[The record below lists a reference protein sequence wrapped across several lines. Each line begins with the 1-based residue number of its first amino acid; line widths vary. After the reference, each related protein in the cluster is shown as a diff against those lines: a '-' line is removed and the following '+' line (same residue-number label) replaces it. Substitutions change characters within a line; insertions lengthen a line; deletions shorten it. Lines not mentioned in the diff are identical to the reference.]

1 MKINQNQDI
10 TIYRGEAGVIDFKI
24 SQRSDYYVPFL
35 ISNARKLNNPY
46 ICITIG
52 SARRESKNI
61 VTKQL
66 WLPIPAN
73 LPLFTSTIVV
83 DLGPIT
89 VGEGETLEGI
99 LGLSVEEGI
108 LYQFT
113 VPGSSTLHFVYGTY
127 VDDVLDELH
136 IDEYHF
142 YIVLTLDED
151 ITLDMTNT
159 EYFYQ
164 IDLMDTVPMDTHLIA
179 IFTNHPELLV
189 KMPADFTNDEDGVEA
204 YKSKCID
211 VINKAFPNHWG
222 HRISNPYTSPVASV
236 SNIQIIL
243 PPRNFIVQSVVK

>member
-1 MKINQNQDI
+1 MKINQNHDI

-35 ISNARKLNNPY
+35 ISSERTNPM

-66 WLPIPAN
+66 WLELPDD
-73 LPLFTSTIVV
+73 LPLFELTTVYDLTEVVV
-83 DLGPIT
+83 DLTDPADI
-89 VGEGETLEGI
+89 GEVLTPL
-99 LGLSVEEGI
+99 VEEGI
-108 LYQFT
+108 LYQFI
-113 VPGSSTLHFVYGTY
+113 VPGSSTLHFVYIDSIG
-127 VDDVLDELH
+127 DLH
-136 IDEYHF
+136 IDDYHF

-164 IDLMDTVPMDTHLIA
+164 IDLMDTVPMTTHLIEM
-179 IFTNHPELLV
+179 FDTYPELLT
-189 KMPADFTNDEDGVEA
+189 KMPADFINNEDGVEA